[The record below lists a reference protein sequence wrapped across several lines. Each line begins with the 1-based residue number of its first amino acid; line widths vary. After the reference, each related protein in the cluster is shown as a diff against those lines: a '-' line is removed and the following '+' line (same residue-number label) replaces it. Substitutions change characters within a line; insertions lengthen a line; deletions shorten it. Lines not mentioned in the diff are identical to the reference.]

1 MAVDRISGVFQNI
14 GNREIVP
21 LKKPDKNGRS
31 FSELVGGFLEGVN
44 SLQREADQA
53 IQDVVLGKEENL
65 HRAMIT
71 LEKANVALELTV
83 QVRNKVVEA
92 YQEIMRMQV

>member
-14 GNREIVP
+14 GDREIIP

>member
-1 MAVDRISGVFQNI
+1 MAVDGISGVFQ
-14 GNREIVP
+14 GVGGRELVP
-21 LKKPDKNGRS
+21 FKKPDKNGRS

-65 HRAMIT
+65 HRAMIA

>member
-14 GNREIVP
+14 GDREIVP

>member
-1 MAVDRISGVFQNI
+1 MAVDGISGVFQ
-14 GNREIVP
+14 GVGSRELIP
-21 LKKPDKNGRS
+21 LKKADKNGRS

-65 HRAMIT
+65 HRAMIA